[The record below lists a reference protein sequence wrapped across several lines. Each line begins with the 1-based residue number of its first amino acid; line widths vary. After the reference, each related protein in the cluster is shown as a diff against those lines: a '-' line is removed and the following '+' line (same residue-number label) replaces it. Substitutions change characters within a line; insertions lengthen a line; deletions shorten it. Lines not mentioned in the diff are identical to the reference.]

1 MRSYIDVSWLAVD
14 SVRISGG
21 FMSDGVLAILVSV
34 GNESYMLL
42 VALLKLT
49 ISTGGGD
56 FFNEDTS
63 ELLSIDDICKK
74 RVHKL

>member
-1 MRSYIDVSWLAVD
+1 
-14 SVRISGG
+14 
-21 FMSDGVLAILVSV
+21 MSDGELAVLVSV

-42 VALLKLT
+42 VAFLKLT
-49 ISTGGGD
+49 ISTGGD

-74 RVHKL
+74 RYTICKHTSMKLNHNIIGLLNQ